1 MSRDEIFR
9 AALALQEEA
18 RAELAHRLLESLHDA
33 DQEDLDQK
41 EWDRLWAKEAED
53 RIAAC
58 DRGELAEIPGEEVFA
73 SLKVRDE
80 G

>member
-9 AALALQEEA
+9 AALSLPQEA
-18 RAELAHRLLESLHDA
+18 RAELADRLLESLDDV
-33 DQEDLDQK
+33 DQEDW
-41 EWDRLWAKEAED
+41 ERLWVREAED

-73 SLKVRDE
+73 SLKLRDQE
-80 G
+80 